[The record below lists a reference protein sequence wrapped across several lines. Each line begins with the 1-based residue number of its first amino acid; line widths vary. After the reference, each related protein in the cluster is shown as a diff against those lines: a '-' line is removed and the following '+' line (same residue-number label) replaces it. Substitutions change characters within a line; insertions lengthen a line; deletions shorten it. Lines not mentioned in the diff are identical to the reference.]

1 MGEGMSLMSSK
12 PPVNLLVEILR
23 QKREDLTEL
32 LRVRTENSIRN
43 NALRVREKTEPHR
56 LCKMLAAKNPEIKI
70 IAEYKRRSPSKGN
83 MREDLQPAEAASLY
97 QNAGACAISVLT
109 EKHFF
114 GGSINDLLEV
124 RATTALPVLRKDFI
138 IHPVQLFE
146 AAEAGAD
153 AILLIAAALD
163 DETLGKL
170 RAIAEEE
177 LGLDALVEV
186 HTKKEME
193 RAANCGA
200 QLIGTNNRDLT
211 TFDVSISTSEALVR
225 HAPENALLISE
236 SGLSTGDELSRLRA
250 LGFDGF
256 LIGGSLMQS
265 DNPGDALRKLLEGC
279 RGDATTASRPHDGEN

>member
-1 MGEGMSLMSSK
+1 MT
-12 PPVNLLVEILR
+12 NLLAEILGR
-23 QKREDLTEL
+23 KREDVAEL
-32 LRVRTENSIRN
+32 LRVRAEDSIRN
-43 NALRVREKTEPHR
+43 NALRAREKAEPHR
-56 LCKMLAAKNPEIKI
+56 LRKTLTAKSPEIKI

-83 MREDLQPAEAASLY
+83 IREDLQPAKAASLY

-114 GGSINDLLEV
+114 GGSIDDLLEV
-124 RATTALPVLRKDFI
+124 RAATALPVLRKDFI
-138 IHPVQLFE
+138 IHPVQVFE

-170 RAIAEEE
+170 RSIAEEE

-186 HTKKEME
+186 HTKEAME

-200 QLIGTNNRDLT
+200 QLIGINNRDLT
-211 TFDVSISTSEALVR
+211 TFEVSLSTSEALVR
-225 HAPENALLISE
+225 YAPENALLISE
-236 SGLSTGDELSRLRA
+236 SGLSTGDQLSRLCT

-265 DNPGDALRKLLEGC
+265 DNPGDALRKLVEGC
-279 RGDATTASRPHDGEN
+279 SGDPTTASRPHDDEN

>member
-1 MGEGMSLMSSK
+1 MT
-12 PPVNLLVEILR
+12 NLLAEILR
-23 QKREDLTEL
+23 QKREDIAEL
-32 LRVRTENSIRN
+32 LRVRAEGSILK
-43 NALRVREKTEPHR
+43 NALGVREKAEPHR
-56 LCKMLAAKNPEIKI
+56 LRKTLAAKNPEIKV
-70 IAEYKRRSPSKGN
+70 IAEYKRQSPSKGN
-83 MREDLQPAEAASLY
+83 IREDLQPAEAASLY

-114 GGSINDLLEV
+114 GGSIGDLREIG
-124 RATTALPVLRKDFI
+124 AATALPLLRKDFI
-138 IHPVQLFE
+138 IHPVQIFE

-170 RAIAEEE
+170 RSIAEEE

-186 HTKKEME
+186 HTKEEME

-200 QLIGTNNRDLT
+200 PLIGINNRDLT
-211 TFDVSISTSEALVR
+211 TFEVSLSTSEALVR
-225 HAPENALLISE
+225 YAPENALLISE
-236 SGLSTGDELSRLRA
+236 SGLSSGDQLGRLRT

-279 RGDATTASRPHDGEN
+279 SGDGTTASRPQ

>member
-1 MGEGMSLMSSK
+1 MM
-12 PPVNLLVEILR
+12 VNLLAEILR
-23 QKREDLTEL
+23 RKREDITEL
-32 LRVRTENSIRN
+32 LRTRSEDCIREG
-43 NALRVREKTEPHR
+43 ALRFRENAEPHR
-56 LCKMLAAKNPEIKI
+56 LRKTLEAKNSELKI
-70 IAEYKRRSPSKGN
+70 IAEYKRRSPSKGV
-83 MREDLQPAEAASLY
+83 MRDDLQPSEAASLY

-114 GGSINDLLEV
+114 GGSIDDLLEV

-138 IHPVQLFE
+138 IHPVQVFE

-170 RAIAEEE
+170 RSIAEEE
-177 LGLDALVEV
+177 LGLDTLVEV
-186 HTKKEME
+186 HTKEEME

-200 QLIGTNNRDLT
+200 QLIGINNRDLT
-211 TFDVSISTSEALVR
+211 TFEVSLSTSEALVR
-225 HAPENALLISE
+225 YAPGNALLISE
-236 SGLSTGDELSRLRA
+236 SGLKTGEDLSRLRA

-265 DNPGDALRKLLEGC
+265 DNPGDAVRRLVETCSRRPATALRSDV
-279 RGDATTASRPHDGEN
+279 GDAN

>member
-1 MGEGMSLMSSK
+1 M
-12 PPVNLLVEILR
+12 VNLLVEILR
-23 QKREDLTEL
+23 RKREDLTEL
-32 LRVRTENSIRN
+32 LRVRPEHSIRN
-43 NALRVREKTEPHR
+43 NALRAREKVEPNR
-56 LCKMLAAKNPEIKI
+56 LCKTLAAKNPEIKI

-83 MREDLQPAEAASLY
+83 IREDLRPADAASLY

-114 GGSINDLLEV
+114 GGSIDDLLEV

-138 IHPVQLFE
+138 IQPVQLFE

-163 DETLGKL
+163 DEALGKL
-170 RAIAEEE
+170 RSIAEEE

-186 HTKKEME
+186 HTNEEME
-193 RAANCGA
+193 RAANCRA
-200 QLIGTNNRDLT
+200 RLIGINNRDLT
-211 TFDVSISTSEALVR
+211 TFEVSLSTSEALVR
-225 HAPENALLISE
+225 CAPENALLISE
-236 SGLSTGDELSRLRA
+236 SGLSTGDELSRLRI

-265 DNPGDALRKLLEGC
+265 DNPGDALQKLIESC
-279 RGDATTASRPHDGEN
+279 SGDATTAAGPHDDEN

>member
-1 MGEGMSLMSSK
+1 MT
-12 PPVNLLVEILR
+12 NLLAEILR
-23 QKREDLTEL
+23 RKREDLTEL
-32 LRVRTENSIRN
+32 LRVRAEGSIRN
-43 NALRVREKTEPHR
+43 NALRVRAMAEPHR
-56 LCKMLAAKNPEIKI
+56 LRKTLAAKNPELKI

-83 MREDLQPAEAASLY
+83 IRGDLQPAEAASLY

-114 GGSINDLLEV
+114 GGSIDDLLEV
-124 RATTALPVLRKDFI
+124 RAATALPVLRKDFI
-138 IHPVQLFE
+138 IHPVQVFE

-170 RAIAEEE
+170 RSIAEEE

-186 HTKKEME
+186 HTKEEME

-200 QLIGTNNRDLT
+200 QLIGINNRDLT
-211 TFDVSISTSEALVR
+211 TFEVSLSTSEALVD
-225 HAPENALLISE
+225 HAPEKALLISE
-236 SGLSTGDELSRLRA
+236 SGLSTGDQLGRLRT

-265 DNPGDALRKLLEGC
+265 DNPGDALQKLLETC
-279 RGDATTASRPHDGEN
+279 SRRPVTALRSDVGDEN

>member
-1 MGEGMSLMSSK
+1 MT
-12 PPVNLLVEILR
+12 NLLAEILR
-23 QKREDLTEL
+23 RKREDLTEL
-32 LRVRTENSIRN
+32 LRVRAEDSIRN
-43 NALRVREKTEPHR
+43 NALRVRAMAEPHR
-56 LCKMLAAKNPEIKI
+56 LRKTLAAKNPEFKI

-83 MREDLQPAEAASLY
+83 IREDLRPAEAGSLY

-114 GGSINDLLEV
+114 GGSIDDLLEV

-163 DETLGKL
+163 DETLGEL
-170 RAIAEEE
+170 RSIAEEE
-177 LGLDALVEV
+177 LGLDALVEA
-186 HTKKEME
+186 HTKEEME

-200 QLIGTNNRDLT
+200 QLIGINNRDLT
-211 TFDVSISTSEALVR
+211 TFEVSLSTSEDLVR
-225 HAPENALLISE
+225 YAPENALLISE
-236 SGLSTGDELSRLRA
+236 SGLRTGDELSRLRT

-265 DNPGDALRKLLEGC
+265 DNPGDALRKLLDGC
-279 RGDATTASRPHDGEN
+279 GGDATTASRPHDDEN